1 MILTVILLINLTYIQ
16 AFQTKELAENPLNAR
31 QFYDMKQRQ
40 RGQISAGGQVLAE
53 SVRDDNGYY
62 NRRYVYAPEAFGSVE
77 GYFSDRFGAAGI
89 EASQNSILSGED
101 DSLFARRMWDQISGK
116 EVRGAN
122 VELTLS
128 HAAGTGADAAY
139 ARLLETAYTLDL
151 AL

>member
-31 QFYDMKQRQ
+31 QFYDLKQRQ

-77 GYFSDRFGAAGI
+77 GYFSDPV
-89 EASQNSILSGED
+89 SYTH
-101 DSLFARRMWDQISGK
+101 
-116 EVRGAN
+116 
-122 VELTLS
+122 LTLPTILRS
-128 HAAGTGADAAY
+128 CRSRWSPYH
-139 ARLLETAYTLDL
+139 
-151 AL
+151 